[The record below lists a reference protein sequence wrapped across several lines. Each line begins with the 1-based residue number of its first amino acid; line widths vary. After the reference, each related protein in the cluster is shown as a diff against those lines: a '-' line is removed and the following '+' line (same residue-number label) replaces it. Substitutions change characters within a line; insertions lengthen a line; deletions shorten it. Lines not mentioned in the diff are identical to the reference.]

1 MWQDYVAVIVG
12 YAFSRLVGHW
22 LISRL
27 VPTLWRV
34 LGWKRNTEAEY
45 LFFRPELPAMVGV
58 LERTLYTTSML
69 LKQPQFIGLW
79 LALKV
84 AGGWKGWSE
93 PVKTPDGK
101 IVLNGR
107 DLFSVF
113 LIGSGFSIA
122 YGITG
127 ALIIQWLDKDNIVA
141 AITVPAALVLGTVVY
156 LLWARRHVR

>member
-12 YAFSRLVGHW
+12 YAFSLLVGHW

-84 AGGWKGWSE
+84 AGG
-93 PVKTPDGK
+93 
-101 IVLNGR
+101 
-107 DLFSVF
+107 
-113 LIGSGFSIA
+113 
-122 YGITG
+122 
-127 ALIIQWLDKDNIVA
+127 
-141 AITVPAALVLGTVVY
+141 
-156 LLWARRHVR
+156 